1 MIAWTAINKM
11 AARRDDEASRTSIS
25 GDANLIPV
33 MATARARTYPDPG
46 YEGELKVAAES
57 HRPRGSRRKPW
68 NMHMLSPSIQREPG
82 SVRTNASQSIA
93 FGLER
98 IGLISLRFP
107 LLVGLA
113 AIVLL
118 IAAAFGITRIKVDD
132 SLSQLFRSETPEFK
146 TFEEV
151 TRRFPSNEFD
161 VLIVVEGKHL
171 LERASIEKLRDLVT
185 DLQLIEG
192 TRGIISLFSAR
203 QPPQGGELPAPLFP
217 EQLPEGAEY
226 DRLVQRVMNN
236 EVVRGKLLSED
247 GELTLIVLALD
258 PDVVASSRLRDV
270 IANIQKTIDD
280 DLAGSG
286 LTARLSGVPV
296 MQLEIRNAVERDRL
310 LYNAFGFAA
319 GALIAIVFFRR
330 PSFMIIAAGP
340 PLIAIVIALGA
351 LGWFDFRLNMF
362 LNVMTPLIMV
372 ISFSDSMQLTFAA
385 RDRLLQG
392 QGRFEAFC
400 NSMLVVGPP
409 SVRTHATAALSF
421 IALQFSES
429 HLIRTF
435 GEAGLVATL
444 IAMFAVLMLVP
455 LLGVLLVRKESMF
468 AAEVKEAD
476 TAVDVLRR
484 FCAWIAA
491 RMVSRPG
498 LYSLLSFL
506 IVGGLGL
513 IYANLEPR
521 YRLADQVPDREQA
534 VAASHRLDTKL
545 NGANPIDVLIE
556 FPRGT
561 SLYAP
566 EALATL
572 AEVHA
577 TFEKQPGIANVW
589 SLETLRRW
597 LAEKLGKSDVATLKQ
612 YVDMLPEYL
621 TRRFISAEQNAV
633 LVSGRVPDVDASQL
647 LPVIESLDKALDQV
661 RAKHPGYE
669 MAVTGLSAI
678 SARNSAL
685 MIKKLNRGLTLEFL
699 FVAAFIGLAF
709 RSVVVML
716 ASILPGI
723 FPVVLSGTLLWLIG
737 EGLQFASVVAL
748 TVSFGLGLSAT
759 IHFLNRLRP
768 EERPDEDPAIAVERA
783 TVLVGPPLIL
793 TSVVLACGLI
803 VTVFSDLPS
812 LRLFGWL
819 SAFAM
824 LAALAAD
831 LLILRPTVTF
841 LSRLARPLGEKRLP
855 RRAF

>member
-1 MIAWTAINKM
+1 MDTP
-11 AARRDDEASRTSIS
+11 RYTQQEPRSRRTS
-25 GDANLIPV
+25 
-33 MATARARTYPDPG
+33 
-46 YEGELKVAAES
+46 
-57 HRPRGSRRKPW
+57 
-68 NMHMLSPSIQREPG
+68 
-82 SVRTNASQSIA
+82 ASQSIA
-93 FGLER
+93 LGLER
-98 IGLISLRFP
+98 IGLISLRLP

-113 AIVLL
+113 AVVLL
-118 IAAAFGITRIKVDD
+118 IAAVFGVARIKVDD
-132 SLSQLFRSETPEFK
+132 SLSQLFRSDTPEFK

-161 VLIVVEGKHL
+161 VLIVVEGKSL
-171 LERASIEKLRDLVT
+171 LERGSIEKLRDLVT

-226 DRLVQRVMNN
+226 DRLIQRVMNN
-236 EVVRGKLLSED
+236 EIIRGKLLSED

-258 PDVVASSRLRDV
+258 PDVVASSRLRDI
-270 IANIQKTIDD
+270 IASIQRTIDD
-280 DLAGSG
+280 DLAGG
-286 LTARLSGVPV
+286 RLTVRLSGVPV

-310 LYNAFGFAA
+310 FYNAFGFAA
-319 GALIAIVFFRR
+319 GCLIAIVFFRR
-330 PSFMIIAAGP
+330 LSFMIIGAGP
-340 PLIAIVIALGA
+340 PLIAIVLALGA

-392 QGRFEAFC
+392 EGRFEAFR
-400 NSMLVVGPP
+400 NAMLVVGPAC
-409 SVRTHATAALSF
+409 VLTHATAALSF

-429 HLIRTF
+429 NLIRTF

-455 LLGVLLVRKESMF
+455 LLGVLLVRKESVF

-491 RMVSRPG
+491 KMVSYPG
-498 LYSLLSFL
+498 LYTLLGVL

-534 VAASHRLDTKL
+534 VAASHRLDAKL

-556 FPRGT
+556 FPKGT

-566 EALATL
+566 QALATL

-597 LAEKLGKSDVATLKQ
+597 LAEKAGRSDVATVKQ

-621 TRRFISAEQNAV
+621 TRRFISAEQDAV
-633 LVSGRVPDVDASQL
+633 LVSGRVPDVDASEL
-647 LPVIESLDKALDQV
+647 LPIIESLDKALDDV
-661 RAKHPGYE
+661 RAKHPGYKI
-669 MAVTGLSAI
+669 AVTGLSAVA
-678 SARNSAL
+678 ARNSAL
-685 MIKKLNRGLTLEFL
+685 MIEKLNRGLTLEFM

-723 FPVVLSGTLLWLIG
+723 FPVVLSGMVLWALG

-759 IHFLNRLRP
+759 IHFLNRLRQ
-768 EERPDEDPAIAVERA
+768 EERPGEDPAMAVERA

-841 LSRLARPLGEKRLP
+841 LSRLARRMTGKPFYR
-855 RRAF
+855 

>member
-1 MIAWTAINKM
+1 VSVNQSKASERSDLSARLANKPY
-11 AARRDDEASRTSIS
+11 T
-25 GDANLIPV
+25 L
-33 MATARARTYPDPG
+33 
-46 YEGELKVAAES
+46 
-57 HRPRGSRRKPW
+57 
-68 NMHMLSPSIQREPG
+68 
-82 SVRTNASQSIA
+82 
-93 FGLER
+93 GLER

-107 LLVGLA
+107 LLIGLA
-113 AIVLL
+113 AVVLL
-118 IAAAFGITRIKVDD
+118 IAAAFGTARIKVDD

-161 VLIVVEGKHL
+161 VLIVVEGKNL
-171 LERASIEKLRDLVT
+171 LERSSIEKLRDLVT
-185 DLQLIEG
+185 DLQLVDG
-192 TRGIISLFSAR
+192 TRGIISIFSAR
-203 QPPQGGELPAPLFP
+203 QPPQGNELPAPLFP
-217 EQLPEGAEY
+217 DRLPTGADY
-226 DRLVQRVMNN
+226 DQLVQRVMSN
-236 EVVRGKLLSED
+236 EIIRGKLLSED
-247 GELTLIVLALD
+247 GKLTLIVLALD

-270 IANIQKTIDD
+270 IGEIQKASSDN
-280 DLAGSG
+280 LAGTG

-310 LYNAFGFAA
+310 VYNAFGFAA
-319 GALIAIVFFRR
+319 GALIAIIFFRR
-330 PSFMIIAAGP
+330 LSFMIIAAGP
-340 PLIAIVIALGA
+340 PLTAIVLALGA
-351 LGWFDFRLNMF
+351 LGWLDFRLNMF

-392 QGRFEAFC
+392 EAKFHAFC
-400 NSMLVVGPP
+400 NAVLVVGPAC
-409 SVRTHATAALSF
+409 VLTHATAAVSF
-421 IALQFSES
+421 VALQFSES
-429 HLIRTF
+429 DLIRTF
-435 GEAGLVATL
+435 GEAGLIATL
-444 IAMFAVLMLVP
+444 IAMVAVLMLVP
-455 LLGVLLVRKESMF
+455 LLGVLLVRNESVF
-468 AAEVKEAD
+468 AAEVRGAD
-476 TAVDVLRR
+476 SALDVLRR
-484 FCAWIAA
+484 FCFWIAA

-498 LYSLLSFL
+498 LYSLISVLV
-506 IVGGLGL
+506 VGGLGL

-534 VAASHRLDTKL
+534 VAASHRLDAKL

-556 FPRGT
+556 FPKGK
-561 SLYAP
+561 SLYDP
-566 EALATL
+566 ETL
-572 AEVHA
+572 AVIAAVHA
-577 TFEKQPGIANVW
+577 TVEKQPGIANVW

-597 LAEKLGKSDVATLKQ
+597 LAEKMGKSDVATLKQ
-612 YVDMLPEYL
+612 YVDILPKYL
-621 TRRFISAEQNAV
+621 TRRFISAEQDAV

-647 LPVIESLDKALDQV
+647 LPIIQSLDKALDQV
-661 RAKHPGYE
+661 RAQHQGYKI
-669 MAVTGLSAI
+669 AVTGLSAI
-678 SARNSAL
+678 AARNSAL
-685 MIKKLNRGLTLEFL
+685 MIEKLNRGLTLEFL

-709 RSVVVML
+709 RSVVVLL
-716 ASILPGI
+716 ACIMPGI

-759 IHFLNRLRP
+759 IHFLNRLRH

-824 LAALAAD
+824 LAALGAD

-841 LSRLARPLGEKRLP
+841 LSRLARQLGEKRLH